1 MSKKMVKW
9 ISGSLLAVGAF
20 VIGCSESTTEPQFLE
35 IKSVNQK
42 NDATNIWARIDE
54 SGSIANYFDSLSK
67 EGNAPAIGTA
77 TQSKAQC
84 KAPAL
89 QMDDN
94 TRYLDE
100 LESLFEEG
108 ELVDGVCG
116 KALKLN
122 DGQVAP
128 LGVHLIDSMNVGTAE
143 FWFRPNEDFYEK
155 PRTLFGNDGAR
166 LHFFYKDGELYFQ
179 KNHHNLHYYARGK
192 VTFKN
197 DWNLIAGQWG
207 DGYMSIWVNGE
218 MVALLKHDLGYVPAT
233 RDIDFENLL
242 KIGYKSA
249 CCMPLGNSA
258 MYTSGAYDQIRI
270 STSPR
275 YTVVDKKDIVDT
287 VVIVDTLN
295 NASDIALKDSLIKV
309 MVDTLPDVT
318 VEPKVKDSIEAYE
331 KENILID
338 TVWIEMKKLCCRDS
352 VDVKP
357 VTDSL
362 VADPAKE

>member
-1 MSKKMVKW
+1 MVKW
-9 ISGSLLAVGAF
+9 ISGTLLAVGAF

-77 TQSKAQC
+77 THSKAQC

-108 ELVDGVCG
+108 ELVEGVCG

-128 LGVHLIDSMNVGTAE
+128 LGVNLIDSMNVGTAE

-275 YTVVDKKDIVDT
+275 YKVEVKEEQEEAAKDSTVGVEINPVIPIIDTVITVDT
-287 VVIVDTLN
+287 VFVEKKPVVDTT
-295 NASDIALKDSLIKV
+295 IYVK
-309 MVDTLPDVT
+309 PY
-318 VEPKVKDSIEAYE
+318 VEK
-331 KENILID
+331 ID
-338 TVWIEMKKLCCRDS
+338 TTWIPVVKKCCNISD
-352 VDVKP
+352 DLIIKEP
-357 VTDSL
+357 IELDITDSL
-362 VADPAKE
+362 